1 MFGWSREEREA
12 KVMVP
17 QWLKIVADCR
27 DLINKT
33 VEPDVF
39 FQRYELLKETTAK
52 LAGASKYYK
61 FKGTQP
67 SEVLKIAQE
76 QEDAATRAFILRSF
90 QKAQLGADKAKTVKG
105 KQSQFDHLL
114 DKMAPYYD
122 RMTLANVEL
131 VKQLHASAVLE
142 IGGQS

>member
-1 MFGWSREEREA
+1 MFGWSRKEREA

-52 LAGASKYYK
+52 LAGASNIISLREHNRLK
-61 FKGTQP
+61 F
-67 SEVLKIAQE
+67 
-76 QEDAATRAFILRSF
+76 
-90 QKAQLGADKAKTVKG
+90 
-105 KQSQFDHLL
+105 
-114 DKMAPYYD
+114 
-122 RMTLANVEL
+122 
-131 VKQLHASAVLE
+131 
-142 IGGQS
+142 